1 MIWRSKMPNLLYD
14 IGGRLTII
22 FVNIALHILDN
33 KVSCSMV
40 LYSTVQ
46 YSTVQYHTHLYT
58 SFRMIISYKSI
69 RFLGNVR
76 SNTMVGCGIAFV
88 PYGTGTIPYRC

>member
-1 MIWRSKMPNLLYD
+1 MPNLLYD

-22 FVNIALHILDN
+22 FVNIALHSLDN

-69 RFLGNVR
+69 RFLLYR
-76 SNTMVGCGIAFV
+76 MVPV
-88 PYGTGTIPYRC
+88 LYRTDAECKNILFER